1 MIITQ
6 RQAEEKAIRQYPTFN
21 EDMDALNKLANAYY
35 KTEDPDMKTMWKK
48 KWYDMVK
55 VIAQRC
61 DVWKKTYVDDLI
73 KKEN

>member
-6 RQAEEKAIRQYPTFN
+6 KQAEEKAIRQYPTFT
-21 EDMDALNKLANAYY
+21 EDMDALNKLANAYN
-35 KTEDPDMKTMWKK
+35 KAEDQDMKTMWKK

>member
-6 RQAEEKAIRQYPTFN
+6 KQAEEKAIRQYPTFT
-21 EDMDALNKLANAYY
+21 EDMDALNKLANAYN
-35 KTEDPDMKTMWKK
+35 KAEDQDMKNMWKK

-61 DVWKKTYVDDLI
+61 DVWKKTYIDDLI

>member
-1 MIITQ
+1 MIIT
-6 RQAEEKAIRQYPTFN
+6 RKQAEEKAIRQYPTFN

-35 KTEDPDMKTMWKK
+35 KTEDQDMKAMWKK

>member
-6 RQAEEKAIRQYPTFN
+6 KQAEEKAIKQYPTFT
-21 EDMDALNKLANAYY
+21 EDMDALNKLANAYH
-35 KTEDPDMKTMWKK
+35 KAEDPDMKTMWKK

-55 VIAQRC
+55 VIGERC